1 MMTKLFTFIAILL
14 CFITQAQELNAI
26 VKINS
31 QSLTNSNQPVFKT
44 LETSLSDF
52 VNKTRWTNK
61 KVKQNEKIDCTF
73 FITLSSYG
81 SDQFVGTLQIGS
93 SRPIFNSSYMSPV
106 LNFNDKDFNFKY
118 VEFENLIFNP
128 NSFDSNLVSVIA
140 YYAYIIIGLD
150 ADTFELNS
158 GNQYYQQA
166 QEIVNVA
173 QQSNYKGWSQNDGGS
188 QNRFFLVNDLLS
200 GTFDP
205 IKSALYEYHIN
216 GLDLMSTE
224 VSKGKEGVKQALLNI
239 SKIHEIR
246 PNSFLTRVFFDA
258 KSDEILSVFS
268 GGAQIKIN
276 DLVDNLNR
284 VSPLNS
290 SKWATIKF

>member
-1 MMTKLFTFIAILL
+1 MSKLFSFIAILI
-14 CFITQAQELNAI
+14 CMNIHSQELNCI

-44 LETSLSDF
+44 LETSLNDF

-61 KVKQNEKIDCTF
+61 KFKQNEKIDCTI
-73 FITLSSYG
+73 FITVSSYG
-81 SDQFVGTLQIGS
+81 SDQFVATLQVGS
-93 SRPIFNSSYMSPV
+93 SRPIFNSSYASPV

-150 ADTFELNS
+150 ADTYELNS
-158 GNQYYQQA
+158 GKEYYEQA
-166 QEIVNVA
+166 QGIVNGA
-173 QQSNYKGWSQNDGGS
+173 QQSNYRGWSQNDGGN
-188 QNRFFLVNDLLS
+188 QNRFFLVNDLMS
-200 GTFDP
+200 GTYDP
-205 IKSALYEYHIN
+205 IKSVLYDYHIN
-216 GLDLMSTE
+216 GLDLMSE
-224 VSKGKEGVKQALLNI
+224 NAAKGKEGVKQAVLNLE
-239 SKIHEIR
+239 KMYAIR
-246 PNSFLTRVFFDA
+246 PNAFLTRVFFDA

-268 GGAQIKIN
+268 GGPQIKIT

-284 VSPLNS
+284 ISPLNS
-290 SKWATIKF
+290 SKWSTIRF

>member
-1 MMTKLFTFIAILL
+1 MNIHS
-14 CFITQAQELNAI
+14 QELNCI

-44 LETSLSDF
+44 LETSLNDF

-61 KVKQNEKIDCTF
+61 KFKQNEKIDCTI
-73 FITLSSYG
+73 FITVSSYG
-81 SDQFVGTLQIGS
+81 SDQFVATLQVGS
-93 SRPIFNSSYMSPV
+93 SRPIFNSSYASPV

-150 ADTFELNS
+150 ADTYELNS
-158 GNQYYQQA
+158 GKEYYEQA
-166 QEIVNVA
+166 QGIVNGA
-173 QQSNYKGWSQNDGGS
+173 QQSNYRGWSQNDGGN
-188 QNRFFLVNDLLS
+188 QNRFFLVNDLMS
-200 GTFDP
+200 GTYDP
-205 IKSALYEYHIN
+205 IKSVLYDYHIN
-216 GLDLMSTE
+216 GLDLMSE
-224 VSKGKEGVKQALLNI
+224 NAAKGKEGVKQAVLNLE
-239 SKIHEIR
+239 KMYAIR
-246 PNSFLTRVFFDA
+246 PNAFLTRIFFDA

-268 GGAQIKIN
+268 GGPQIKIT

-284 VSPLNS
+284 ISPLNS
-290 SKWATIKF
+290 SKWSTIRF